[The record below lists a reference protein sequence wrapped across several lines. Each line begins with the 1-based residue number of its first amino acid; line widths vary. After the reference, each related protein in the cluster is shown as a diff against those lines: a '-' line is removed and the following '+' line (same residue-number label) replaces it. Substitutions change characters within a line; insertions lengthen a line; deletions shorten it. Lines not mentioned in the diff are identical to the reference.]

1 MRADGTG
8 TLSSYDPFGQL
19 IDADADRVIVADRV
33 ADGASVVA
41 VPVSRASRSI

>member
-19 IDADADRVIVADRV
+19 IDPAADRVIVADLV
-33 ADGASVVA
+33 ADVASGAA
-41 VPVSRASRSI
+41 VPVSRAS